1 MPFHLDFGPWGRI
14 FPVPAAV
21 ADRHLKFCSEA
32 QLKVLLLALRD
43 AQNTVDIAAIALR
56 LGLTEA
62 EVQDCLLYWEESG
75 LFTEGETVTTANP
88 ASAVPTAAPAATQ
101 RSTKKEEQT
110 SGGQKITTLRERSH
124 LTPGEINDL
133 LRQDAQFPALLAE
146 LERCRKDI
154 LSPTERETVAY
165 LYRYL
170 RLSPDYILVAAAY
183 CRDKGK
189 ASLRYLEK
197 TIAGWVDEGVDTY
210 EKAEAHLHLLAER
223 QNDENRIRRLFG
235 LGERALT
242 AKEKTCLTRWCEEYH
257 TSDALL
263 KLAYDRAV
271 EATGKVSFAYID
283 KIVGGWYRKGI
294 TTPEEADRERNAA
307 VKAAAGE
314 HSFDIAEAIRIME
327 QNSNE

>member
-1 MPFHLDFGPWGRI
+1 MPFRLDFGPWGRV

-43 AQNTVDIAAIALR
+43 AQNTADIAAIALR
-56 LGLTEA
+56 LGLSEA

-75 LFTEGETVTTANP
+75 LFTVGETAAAAES
-88 ASAVPTAAPAATQ
+88 ASASPTAAPAAMERTI
-101 RSTKKEEQT
+101 KKEEQT

-133 LRQDAQFPALLAE
+133 LRQDAQFPALLTE
-146 LERCRKDI
+146 LEHCRKNV

-165 LYRYL
+165 LYRFL
-170 RLSPDYILVAAAY
+170 QLSPDYILVAAAY
-183 CRDKGK
+183 CREKGK
-189 ASLRYLEK
+189 TSLRYLER
-197 TIAGWVDEGVDTY
+197 TIAGWVDDGIDTY
-210 EKAEAHLHLLAER
+210 EKLEAYLHLLAER
-223 QNDENRIRRLFG
+223 QSDENRIRRLFG

-257 TSDALL
+257 TPDDLL

-271 EATGKVSFAYID
+271 EATGKVSFGYID
-283 KIVGGWYRKGI
+283 KIVGGWYGKGI

>member
-14 FPVPAAV
+14 FPVPAAL
-21 ADRHLKFCSEA
+21 ADQHLKFCTEA
-32 QLKVLLLALRD
+32 QLKVLLLVLRHAESPVELAD
-43 AQNTVDIAAIALR
+43 IALR

-75 LFTEGETVTTANP
+75 LFSLRE
-88 ASAVPTAAPAATQ
+88 APAAPE
-101 RSTKKEEQT
+101 SAIPAPLSNAKKEEQI

-133 LRQDAQFPALLAE
+133 LRQDAQFPALLEE
-146 LERCRKDI
+146 LERCRKEL

-165 LYRYL
+165 LYRFL
-170 RLSPDYILVAAAY
+170 KLSPDYILVAAAY

-189 ASLRYLEK
+189 KSLRYLEK
-197 TIAGWVDEGVDTY
+197 TIAGWVDDGIDTY

-223 QNDENRIRRLFG
+223 QSDENRIRRLFG

-242 AKEKTCLTRWCEEYH
+242 AKEKTCLTRWCEECH

-283 KIVGGWYRKGI
+283 KIVGEWYRKGI
-294 TTPEEADRERNAA
+294 ATPEEADRERSAS
-307 VKAAAGE
+307 VKAAVSE